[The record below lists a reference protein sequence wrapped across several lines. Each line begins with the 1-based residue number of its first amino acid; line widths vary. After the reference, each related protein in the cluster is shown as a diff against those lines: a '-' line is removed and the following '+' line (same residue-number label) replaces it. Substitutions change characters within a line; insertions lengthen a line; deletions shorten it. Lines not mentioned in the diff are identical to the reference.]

1 MSEPEVGDRPE
12 RRVGWRLSR
21 QRLVEMTVVI
31 FGVLIALGLENLVEE
46 VRLRI
51 DARRLE
57 EAFRADILSAVRN
70 SWERQIIAPCQ
81 ARTLSALTERAVTRE
96 RGWDAAP
103 SVRNGSIVLVLPQP
117 YRAPTRIWTTATFD
131 RALGSEAFKRI
142 PSERAA
148 AYSTLFAS
156 IEARRELNEAEYLAI
171 SSLAPLAFSQAD
183 VDAEVRADVL
193 QNLSL
198 VDRQR
203 ALALVGADQF
213 IERALALKGGA
224 DIRPQILSYR
234 SEFDRRAEQVQAAYG
249 DCIDRSATDRLMKLA
264 AS

>member
-1 MSEPEVGDRPE
+1 MSEPEVGDHPE

-57 EAFRADILSAVRN
+57 ESFRDDIVSAVQN
-70 SWERQIIAPCQ
+70 SWERQLIAPCQ
-81 ARTLSALTERAVTRE
+81 IRSLSALTERAVARE
-96 RGWDAAP
+96 GGWDAAP

-142 PSERAA
+142 PRERAE
-148 AYSTLFAS
+148 AYSMLFAS
-156 IEARRELNEAEYLAI
+156 IEARRELNAAEYLAI

-213 IERALALKGGA
+213 VERALALTGGA
-224 DIRPQILSYR
+224 DIRPQILAER
-234 SEFDRRAEQVQAAYG
+234 SEFDRRAEQAAAAYG
-249 DCIDRSATDRLMKLA
+249 PCVDRSATDRLMKLA